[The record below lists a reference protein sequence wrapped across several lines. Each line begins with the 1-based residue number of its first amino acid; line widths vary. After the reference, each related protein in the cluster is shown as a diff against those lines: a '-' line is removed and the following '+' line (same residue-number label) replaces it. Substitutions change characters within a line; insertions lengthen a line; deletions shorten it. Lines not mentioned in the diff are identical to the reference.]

1 MDTREQIRKAYLEK
15 TPLSIRGG
23 GSKGFLNPAPLPEQ
37 KLHTTGMK
45 GVLDYQPEELFIR
58 ARAGTPLQEIED
70 LLHKEQQMLPFEPP
84 RFSSRATLGGCI
96 ASGIS
101 GPARPWRGAARDYVL
116 GCVLIN
122 GKGERLRFGGEVIK
136 NVAGYDVSRLQCGA
150 FGTLGLLEELSIKT
164 LPAPEQELTLALE
177 LDESRALE
185 AIRRWNRLPL
195 PLSAAAWHQ
204 GRLRIRLSGTAVA
217 VAQGRRHIGGEISS
231 DSNYWQEL
239 KEQRLPFFQGDKS
252 LWRISLPRDCG
263 ALKLP
268 GETLIDWGGA
278 QRWLLSEASW
288 QELSA
293 IAKDAGGHASPFHAH
308 PPVPISPALL
318 HLHQRLKKAFD
329 PAGILNPGRLFA
341 PSS

>member
-1 MDTREQIRKAYLEK
+1 MALREQIRKAFLEK
-15 TPLSIRGG
+15 TPLSICGG
-23 GSKGFLNPAPLPEQ
+23 GSKGFLTPAPLPEQ
-37 KLHTTGMK
+37 TLHTTGMK

-204 GRLRIRLSGTAVA
+204 GRLRIRLSGTSAA

-231 DSNYWQEL
+231 DSNYWQDL
-239 KEQRLPFFQGDKS
+239 KEQKLPFFQSDKP
-252 LWRISLPRDCG
+252 LWRISLPQDCG
-263 ALKLP
+263 TLKFP

-278 QRWLLSEASW
+278 QRWLLSNCSWMEISAS
-288 QELSA
+288 A
-293 IAKDAGGHASPFHAH
+293 TDAGGYASPFHAH
-308 PPVPISPALL
+308 PLVPLAPALL
-318 HLHQRLKKAFD
+318 RLHQRLKKAFD

-341 PSS
+341 QSS

>member
-1 MDTREQIRKAYLEK
+1 MDPREQIRKAFLEK
-15 TPLSIRGG
+15 NPLSICGG
-23 GSKGFLNPAPLPEQ
+23 GSKGFLNSAPLPER

-45 GVLDYQPEELFIR
+45 GVLDYEPEELFIR

-84 RFSSRATLGGCI
+84 HFSSTATLGGCI

-164 LPAPEQELTLALE
+164 LPAPEQELTLELE
-177 LDESRALE
+177 LDQPRALE
-185 AIRRWNRLPL
+185 RMQHWNRLPL
-195 PLSAAAWHQ
+195 PLSAAAWQQ
-204 GRLRIRLSGTAVA
+204 GKLRIRLSGTAVA
-217 VAQGRRHIGGEISS
+217 VEQGRRHIGGEISS
-231 DSNYWQEL
+231 NTSYWQDL
-239 KEQRLPFFQGDKS
+239 KEQRLKFFQNDKP

-263 ALKLP
+263 PLKLP
-268 GETLIDWGGA
+268 GDTLIDWGGA
-278 QRWLLSEASW
+278 QRWLLSESSC
-288 QELSA
+288 QELAA
-293 IAKDAGGHASPFHAH
+293 IAADAGGYVSPFHAH
-308 PPVPISPALL
+308 SPVPLAPALL
-318 HLHQRLKKAFD
+318 HLHQRLKNAFD
-329 PAGILNPGRLFA
+329 PAGILNAGRLFA
-341 PSS
+341 PSP